1 MHIPISVS
9 NDLEHSYQTIYYNE
23 IPMAR
28 YSYLGKFKI
37 ETIFGKKILVI
48 LRLLPLHTI
57 TIDTIYYEHVCK
69 NVKILIRSKLLTA
82 IRIEAAK
89 LQ

>member
-48 LRLLPLHTI
+48 TFQVYVRKI
-57 TIDTIYYEHVCK
+57 VYYEHICK
-69 NVKILIRSKLLTA
+69 NVKYFIRPKLSTA
-82 IRIEAAK
+82 IWIEAAK
-89 LQ
+89 LH

>member
-28 YSYLGKFKI
+28 YSYLGKFEI
-37 ETIFGKKILVI
+37 ETIFGKKIL
-48 LRLLPLHTI
+48 LI
-57 TIDTIYYEHVCK
+57 TF
-69 NVKILIRSKLLTA
+69 
-82 IRIEAAK
+82 
-89 LQ
+89 